1 MSKSMRTPILITGC
15 QRSGT
20 TLMNL
25 ILDSHPKIWGID
37 EDRFDFASI
46 YGYLSVPMQAPFVS
60 FKLPR
65 FAHILPFIEMLP
77 GCRVLWCIRDPLDTV
92 ASMVKLNLNV
102 GNLTASWSVH
112 PAGAWSEI
120 NTSYW
125 VLNNAQKV
133 ELQAHMQEFGK
144 LSEKFSNR
152 LKAKEGLADVD
163 RRDCVYMAAL
173 CWRIKNELPSLYK
186 DRNIDFH
193 VVRYADLVS
202 NPKERIAEILDFIG
216 IEWSDE
222 VLKHHLLHKGTSIGN
237 TSNTR
242 AIDQSGVGSG
252 KKYLSQEEQDL
263 VKTICEK
270 TATSW
275 NYNFD

>member
-1 MSKSMRTPILITGC
+1 MARTPILITGC

-37 EDRFDFASI
+37 EDRFDFPSI
-46 YGYLSVPMQAPFVS
+46 YAYLSVPMAAPFVS

-65 FAHILPFIEMLP
+65 FAHLMPVIEMMP
-77 GCRVLWCIRDPLDTV
+77 DCRVLWCIRDPLDTV
-92 ASMVKLNLNV
+92 SSMVKLNLKV
-102 GNLTASWSVH
+102 GELTAPWAVH
-112 PAGAWSEI
+112 PAGGWSEI

-125 VLNNAQKV
+125 VLNDSQKA
-133 ELQAHMQEFGK
+133 ELRQLMQEFGK
-144 LSEKFSNR
+144 LGEKFQNR
-152 LKAKEGLADVD
+152 LKAKEGLMGVD
-163 RRDCVYMAAL
+163 RRDCVFMGAL
-173 CWRIKNELPSLYK
+173 CWRIKNELPLLYK

-193 VVRYADLVS
+193 EVRYADLVS
-202 NPKERIAEILDFIG
+202 DPKGRIAEILDYIG

-222 VLKHHLLHKGTSIGN
+222 VLMHHRLHKGVSIGN

-252 KKYLSQEEQDL
+252 KKNLSQEEQDI
-263 VKTICEK
+263 VKTVCGE
-270 TATSW
+270 TALKW